1 MRFRQPRLN
10 DMMYP
15 KGEAP
20 RGNVWGSVIMNVY
33 KETTS
38 NVTPTPTPTITTT
51 NTPTPTITTT
61 NTPTPSLTPTNTP
74 VTPTPTITNTPS
86 ITPSASAS
94 PSGTTEANAYLTAVV
109 NAGGTGITS
118 TISAATRTLFTS
130 LVSNGLYSKITA
142 MYPLLGGSAA
152 SQKFNAKN
160 PADTNAANRL
170 TWNGGWTYTSSGA
183 TGNNSNTYARTYL
196 SGTSL
201 NRYSAHISYYSLAN
215 TSSSDCI
222 EMGGANTSTSTYT
235 ELAVDTIAFGG
246 NYRTYNINTAGNGVD
261 STSHSAMTGYFVSSR
276 ESDTQSYLYRN
287 GSLNYSSTTATNGT
301 ISYEIVLGARNDNG
315 TPNSF
320 TDRPMGF
327 VTIGSGLTPTEIT
340 TLTTIVNTWAT
351 AVGRN
356 TY

>member
-1 MRFRQPRLN
+1 
-10 DMMYP
+10 
-15 KGEAP
+15 
-20 RGNVWGSVIMNVY
+20 
-33 KETTS
+33 
-38 NVTPTPTPTITTT
+38 
-51 NTPTPTITTT
+51 
-61 NTPTPSLTPTNTP
+61 
-74 VTPTPTITNTPS
+74 
-86 ITPSASAS
+86 
-94 PSGTTEANAYLTAVV
+94 
-109 NAGGTGITS
+109 
-118 TISAATRTLFTS
+118 
-130 LVSNGLYSKITA
+130 

-201 NRYSAHISYYSLAN
+201 NRYSAHISYYSLRN
-215 TSSSDCI
+215 TSSPDCI
-222 EMGGANTSTSTYT
+222 EMGGANTSTLVYT
-235 ELAVDTIAFGG
+235 ELALDTIAFGG
-246 NYRTYNINTAGNGVD
+246 NYRTYNINTQGNGVD

-276 ESDTQSYLYRN
+276 QSDTQSYLYRN
-287 GSLNYSSTTATNGT
+287 GSLNYSSTTVTNGT
-301 ISYEIVLGARNDNG
+301 MGNEIVLGARNDNG